1 MRLNLHYGHDINTGV
16 FQRITRSLDN
26 QVTAPLNDI
35 RSAPLI
41 DMSAHSIYQA
51 NCLTILDLRNAA

>member
-35 RSAPLI
+35 RSAATDRHVCSFNIP
-41 DMSAHSIYQA
+41 H
-51 NCLTILDLRNAA
+51 DLPRNTTQ